1 MEQTFTS
8 EFGGRFTV
16 GQGAG
21 TGRGGTKT
29 RGARI
34 TSASSG
40 SLACGR
46 RRGEWAIWG
55 GGGRDGLRAG
65 AVGGAHLVK
74 KSPSQFAPSRRS
86 FSSYTQ
92 LTASVRPAARARS
105 WASARRERSGD
116 GFGFFSAGSASA
128 STSGDFRLV
137 AVEGR
142 GLVAVGGSAVSPP
155 DRMLSTHASS
165 TSVDG
170 VDDDAEPS
178 DEVRAAGAGRGG
190 ASSAWMRLIRSRTH
204 RGCERRTGF
213 LTTGASAA
221 AGTLSEGEVFS
232 AVDVLMATSGVH
244 TAC

>member
-1 MEQTFTS
+1 M
-8 EFGGRFTV
+8 
-16 GQGAG
+16 
-21 TGRGGTKT
+21 
-29 RGARI
+29 
-34 TSASSG
+34 
-40 SLACGR
+40 
-46 RRGEWAIWG
+46 
-55 GGGRDGLRAG
+55 
-65 AVGGAHLVK
+65 GGAHLVK

-142 GLVAVGGSAVSPP
+142 GFVAVGGSAVSPP
-155 DRMLSTHASS
+155 DRMLFTHSSS

-178 DEVRAAGAGRGG
+178 DEVRTAGAGRGG
-190 ASSAWMRLIRSRTH
+190 ASSAWILLIRSRTH
-204 RGCERRTGF
+204 RGWERRTGF

-232 AVDVLMATSGVH
+232 AVDVLMATTTADAH
-244 TAC
+244 TPNHE

>member
-1 MEQTFTS
+1 M
-8 EFGGRFTV
+8 
-16 GQGAG
+16 
-21 TGRGGTKT
+21 
-29 RGARI
+29 
-34 TSASSG
+34 
-40 SLACGR
+40 
-46 RRGEWAIWG
+46 
-55 GGGRDGLRAG
+55 
-65 AVGGAHLVK
+65 GGAHLVK
-74 KSPSQFAPSRRS
+74 KSPSHFAPSSSS

-92 LTASVRPAARARS
+92 LTASERPAARARS

-128 STSGDFRLV
+128 STSGDLRLV

-142 GLVAVGGSAVSPP
+142 GFVAVGGSAVSPP

-190 ASSAWMRLIRSRTH
+190 ASSAWILLIRSRTH

-221 AGTLSEGEVFS
+221 AGTLSEGDVFS
-232 AVDVLMATSGVH
+232 AVDVLMAASGVH
-244 TAC
+244 TVC